1 MQSSNITWDESKYS
15 KEERSKKVGQSGKIF
30 WFTGLSGSG
39 KSTIARIVERK
50 LLDKGLQAYTLDG
63 DNLRFGLNGDLGFSN
78 EDRKENIRRVGEVAK
93 LFCDANVLC
102 LCSFISPFEK
112 DRQWVRSLVG
122 NDEFLEIYV
131 ATSLDEC
138 ERRDVKGLYKRAR
151 TGEITDFTGISSPYE
166 VPKDPDIILQT
177 QSLTPEQSAQQV
189 IDFLEASTT

>member
-1 MQSSNITWDESKYS
+1 MQKNRRRPVCKNQILPGMNPNTVKRNEF
-15 KEERSKKVGQSGKIF
+15 KKVGQSGKIL

-63 DNLRFGLNGDLGFSN
+63 DNLRFGLNGDLGFSD

-112 DRQWVRSLVG
+112 DRQWVRSLVEE
-122 NDEFLEIYV
+122 NAF
-131 ATSLDEC
+131 
-138 ERRDVKGLYKRAR
+138 
-151 TGEITDFTGISSPYE
+151 
-166 VPKDPDIILQT
+166 
-177 QSLTPEQSAQQV
+177 
-189 IDFLEASTT
+189 